1 MRQDSFPRLV
11 SGTGSGGHGQSTG
24 RSNSRGRSGSR
35 DRLSCKGPSSSQG
48 RSSSRG
54 RSGSR
59 GRSSSRGHSSSRKRS
74 ASRGRDNTGNKW
86 NIGARPKIEGRS
98 ECHQQGSTP
107 PTDKTNVPD
116 DHKRVSFV
124 DKVSHTH
131 PPDCLE
137 KPQGEEDG
145 MQEKHPGVR
154 CGGIRATIYEF
165 PGPQHHDATFPTE
178 RRRQAGQ
185 SVRVSRVPGLRATSH
200 LPVRERA
207 HRVRA
212 LPAQADSLRH
222 LREATCKIRNRAMEK
237 LAWHVSFP
245 CKYELFGC
253 PKKLSPV
260 EKLEHDQVCDF
271 GLCPCILGLD
281 SCAWQGSL
289 HEVVAHI
296 DKKHSFVPRFQG
308 ERIVICAGGFNRP
321 EPFGWVALQSCFGHD
336 FVVQMRKY
344 QHGLAPLQH
353 RFFAAVQ
360 LVGSRREALKFGWR
374 FELRNRYQ
382 RLALDARALSVHDSI
397 QPMQSGNG
405 VIIEMDTV
413 KVFADGSNLNIGVSI
428 FSRTLS

>member
-1 MRQDSFPRLV
+1 MACKKSIQECVAEASGPPSTIFPVPNTTMPPSPQSVADKLV
-11 SGTGSGGHGQSTG
+11 SLFECTVC
-24 RSNSRGRSGSR
+24 R
-35 DRLSCKGPSSSQG
+35 D
-48 RSSSRG
+48 
-54 RSGSR
+54 
-59 GRSSSRGHSSSRKRS
+59 
-74 ASRGRDNTGNKW
+74 
-86 NIGARPKIEGRS
+86 
-98 ECHQQGSTP
+98 
-107 PTDKTNVPD
+107 
-116 DHKRVSFV
+116 
-124 DKVSHTH
+124 
-131 PPDCLE
+131 
-137 KPQGEEDG
+137 
-145 MQEKHPGVR
+145 
-154 CGGIRATIYEF
+154 Y
-165 PGPQHHDATFPTE
+165 
-178 RRRQAGQ
+178 
-185 SVRVSRVPGLRATSH
+185 
-200 LPVRERA
+200 
-207 HRVRA
+207 A
-212 LPAQADSLRH
+212 LPPIYQCENGHIACEPCLLR
-222 LREATCKIRNRAMEK
+222 LTRCAICDEPVARKIRNRAMEK

-253 PKKLSPV
+253 PEKLSPV

-353 RFFAAVQ
+353 RFFAALQ
-360 LVGSRREALKFGWR
+360 LVGSRREALKFSWR

-413 KVFADGSNLNIGVSI
+413 KVFADGSNLNIGVSV